1 MQTNDRE
8 MNRDYIEMAAKAVAA
23 AARSAPHT
31 TGRLDLV
38 INLLSQEEIK
48 NIQRTVA
55 ERFGRDPEKILVYD
69 GMLTIGALLTRSE
82 THWDCGACGFKTCAE
97 LNRAAKAEREKKPGG
112 PRPAGPSCNW
122 KVIDWNISIDYAAAM
137 AAHLGLQTRV
147 QDIQG
152 AVALALG
159 YAGEVDACTTVP
171 LMAEKRNPFFGGRND
186 MATAAELKMRRT
198 MTEKALQRLFPTTMD
213 LDMMDCIVAGIDMR
227 LSPNLA
233 GLLEPNP
240 PMAPASEAKAEKDQ
254 KQEND

>member
-38 INLLSQEEIK
+38 IHLLSQDEIK
-48 NIQRTVA
+48 HIQRTVA

-69 GMLTIGALLTRSE
+69 GMLTIGARLTRSD

-97 LNRAAKAEREKKPGG
+97 LNRAAKAEREKKPDG

-137 AAHLGLQTRV
+137 AAHLGLQARV

-186 MATAAELKMRRT
+186 LATAAELKMRRT
-198 MTEKALQRLFPTTMD
+198 VSERAFRNLFPSTMD

-227 LSPNLA
+227 LSPNL
-233 GLLEPNP
+233 GSLLAPNP
-240 PMAPASEAKAEKDQ
+240 PAAPPAVEAEED
-254 KQEND
+254 ESNGED